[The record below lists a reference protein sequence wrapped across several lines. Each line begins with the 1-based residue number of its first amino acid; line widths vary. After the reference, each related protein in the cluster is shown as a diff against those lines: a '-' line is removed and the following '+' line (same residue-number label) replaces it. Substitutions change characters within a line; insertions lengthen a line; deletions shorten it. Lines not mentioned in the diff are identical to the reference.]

1 MKLRLLALFA
11 ILLAAAARL
20 VAEDA
25 PAAPSAPAAVS
36 AASPA
41 AAFKL
46 FGPQSRLVY
55 KLSNGGT
62 LLVAFDPS
70 STPDGPIKFR
80 YIFSDLGPV
89 GLITMSKD
97 AVASA
102 TALHNYFEAGELT
115 LTDKTSVWV
124 SQKVFA
130 DAKAG
135 QPVELD
141 LGQDGK
147 VTFKLDPEGAG
158 VMPLSIDYGCIPDG
172 NDTIGGI
179 NTILLKSADGE
190 KFIRLFDHE
199 KMPLIVDMD
208 TGSFRVRLSLHL

>member
-20 VAEDA
+20 VAEDTPA
-25 PAAPSAPAAVS
+25 TPAATP
-36 AASPA
+36 SPA

-55 KLSNGGT
+55 KLSTGGT

-80 YIFSDLGPV
+80 YVFSDLGPV

-102 TALHNYFEAGELT
+102 TALHNYFEAGEHT

-147 VTFKLDPEGAG
+147 ITFKLDPEGAG
-158 VMPLSIDYGCIPDG
+158 VMPLSIDYGCIPDS

-190 KFIRLFDHE
+190 KFIRLFDNE